1 MAQVGDTFY
10 RYEDRRYAPM
20 LDEFDNPSGPGR
32 VAVELQ
38 TYRVTKTTPCGVWLE
53 DARFVNQQRVKQFA
67 HASKSQALAAFF
79 ARKARQIS
87 ILQKQLANAQKAVS
101 LANALREKCDHV
113 FEYDGS
119 SPSGSENY
127 YKCNKCEVRD
137 TRGPHG

>member
-1 MAQVGDTFY
+1 MAHVGDTFY

-38 TYRVTKTTPCGVWLE
+38 TYRVTKITPCGVWLE
-53 DARFVNQQRVKQFA
+53 GTRFVNQQRVKQFA

-87 ILQKQLANAQKAVS
+87 ILQKQLANAQKAVA
-101 LANALREKCDHV
+101 LAKALR
-113 FEYDGS
+113 
-119 SPSGSENY
+119 
-127 YKCNKCEVRD
+127 
-137 TRGPHG
+137 